1 MLVIRAN
8 NVLSGNGKVQLK
20 TCMNRLKMHK
30 KLNVNQLVAGCVLVL
45 AVTFAPLNVVE
56 SATSDP
62 AANVPIERWAELA
75 PSFFGDRSIIESSD
89 VIAMEA
95 PNRAHDAA
103 IVPIVIYAEG
113 DARQI
118 KKVHLIVDKN
128 PLPLAGV
135 FNFSDSN
142 RSAWQSFETRI
153 RINEYTTVRAIAEL
167 DDGTLHMTSKFVK
180 AAGGC
185 SAPAL
190 SDMAA
195 AMASAGK
202 MKVLL
207 GDISATDKVVATLP
221 PEQRANAEATIKIRH
236 PNNSGMQ
243 FDQISRNYIPAF
255 YVHSIVAELDGQE
268 LLNVETNFSMS
279 EDPVVRFQFAN
290 LAQAAS
296 FKVFAVD
303 SKNNRYEQSVD
314 PVM

>member
-1 MLVIRAN
+1 MHNILNLNRALACCLLV
-8 NVLSGNGKVQLK
+8 
-20 TCMNRLKMHK
+20 C
-30 KLNVNQLVAGCVLVL
+30 
-45 AVTFAPLNVVE
+45 AVTVLPLKVAV
-56 SATSDP
+56 SASTDS
-62 AANVPIERWAELA
+62 ALKAERWTELA
-75 PSFFGDRSIIESSD
+75 PSFFGDRTINESSD
-89 VIAMEA
+89 VITIEA
-95 PNRAHDAA
+95 PNRALDAA
-103 IVPIVIYAEG
+103 IVPIVVYAEG

-135 FNFSDSN
+135 FNFSGSN

-167 DDGTLHMTSKFVK
+167 DDGTLHMASKFVK

-190 SDMAA
+190 ADMAA
-195 AMASAGK
+195 AMANAGK

-221 PEQRANAEATIKIRH
+221 PEQRANSEATIKIRH

-255 YVHSIVAELDGQE
+255 YVHSIVAELDGKE
-268 LLNVETNFSMS
+268 LLNIETNFSMS
-279 EDPVVRFQFAN
+279 ENPVVRFQFAN
-290 LAQAAS
+290 LSKAES

-303 SKNNRYEQSVD
+303 SKNNRYEQNVD